1 MTNVEPYEGTPR
13 RRWVEGVVTAKVL
26 DRRTV
31 VLRSAEYHGSEFSVP
46 DPQLWKEI
54 EVGTMGIAE
63 TDAGELLA
71 WRSLAPPER

>member
-1 MTNVEPYEGTPR
+1 MADIQRDETTPL

-46 DPQLWKEI
+46 DSQVWREI
-54 EVGTMGIAE
+54 QVGTMGIAE
-63 TDAGELLA
+63 TDDGELVA
-71 WRSLAPPER
+71 WRSLTPPQR